1 MRCGQ
6 HGHFAWRRAD
16 KGDVM
21 EMTLYGTVL
30 WFYCAF
36 ASLVLGA
43 GMYEGFVI
51 HPAWS
56 RKPPESFA
64 GFMGA
69 SINRLNIAAFW
80 KPVAPL
86 YALSSIGA
94 LVLAFRVGLQGTPLI
109 VSSACAV
116 AGVAWTLVYFR
127 PRIERFLEK
136 GGENAPAD
144 QLQSETRQ
152 WILLNWI
159 RMALVAVSWWG
170 ALATLATHR

>member
-1 MRCGQ
+1 
-6 HGHFAWRRAD
+6 
-16 KGDVM
+16 M
-21 EMTLYGTVL
+21 EMTLYGTLL
-30 WFYCAF
+30 WLYCVF

-43 GMYEGFVI
+43 GMYEGFVV

-56 RKPPESFA
+56 RKPPESFV

-69 SINRLNIAAFW
+69 PISRMNIGAFW

-86 YALSSIGA
+86 YALSGIGA

-109 VSSACAV
+109 VSTACAV

-127 PRIERFLEK
+127 PAIERFLEK
-136 GGENAPAD
+136 GGGDASAEN
-144 QLQSETRQ
+144 LQSETRQ
-152 WILLNWI
+152 WILFNWI

-170 ALATLATHR
+170 ALATLATHA